1 MLFIASRDLGHSVDD
16 EARLLLLERLQEKG
30 LTPLIRSTRF
40 GCYRQA
46 LSGFNSESEM
56 ERTIA
61 LLTEHED
68 KTSYI
73 KGDVFFL
80 DDHVLYLT
88 FGEAGGESAGMRAGI
103 VYESDTTEPLRKLD
117 DFCREV
123 SDFLINHGSAG
134 AGLSRTDGAR
144 HLALEWRDG
153 RPQEQQ
159 GFTRFV
165 AHQDIDSL
173 NTVIRRETAA
183 ERARAAELLEDDSSR
198 LFLHRAT
205 EAYVEGCAAKLL
217 AGRTS
222 ESAGV
227 SIERLL
233 DAGLLRREVLI
244 SCRKM
249 GHILF
254 SLPSPD
260 ALAVVTVSNATCSA
274 CGAAIADEK
283 VEEAVAPTTL
293 ASALLEDGSW
303 LVNRLYF
310 RLRELGLPGSEIA
323 IAPPTGNG
331 EAHVMANVCGESF
344 LLVLRDGDL
353 SPAFARRATD
363 AVVKTEATHLMIV
376 VTGKIYEEGH
386 LWLRNYSR
394 RRARRSGTEF
404 ELKIAQGVGA
414 AAAELQYSFEQV
426 SQRALAEQLCELDA
440 SLGLSM
446 TRIIT
451 TRFQLLQRSREANG
465 FARLAIAAP
474 VTKLRPVEPANHFNG
489 FTSDTQLTG
498 SASK

>member
-1 MLFIASRDLGHSVDD
+1 MLFIASRGLAHSVD
-16 EARLLLLERLQEKG
+16 ERARLLLLERLQEKG
-30 LTPLIRSTRF
+30 LVPLIRSTRF

-46 LSGFNSESEM
+46 LSGLNIESEM

-61 LLTEHED
+61 ALTEHED

-73 KGDVFFL
+73 KGDVFFF
-80 DDHVLYLT
+80 DDHVLYLIFEET
-88 FGEAGGESAGMRAGI
+88 GGGSAGIRAGV
-103 VYESDTTEPLRKLD
+103 VYESYTTEPLRKLD
-117 DFCREV
+117 AFCREV
-123 SDFLINHGSAG
+123 SDFLTQRESAE
-134 AGLSRTDGAR
+134 AGLSMTDGAR
-144 HLALEWRDG
+144 HLAVEWRDG

-173 NTVIRRETAA
+173 NTVIRRETAV
-183 ERARAAELLEDDSSR
+183 ERARAAELLEDDSAR
-198 LFLHRAT
+198 LFLHRAK

-217 AGRTS
+217 ASRTD
-222 ESAGV
+222 EPAGV

-260 ALAVVTVSNATCSA
+260 ALAVVTVSNATCSG

-283 VEEAVAPTTL
+283 VEEAVAPTQL

-310 RLRELGLPGSEIA
+310 TLRELGIPGSEIA

-353 SPAFARRATD
+353 TPAFARRATE
-363 AVVKTEATHLMIV
+363 AVVKTEATHLIIV
-376 VTGKIYEEGH
+376 VTGKIYEEGQ

-394 RRARRSGTEF
+394 RRARSGNEF
-404 ELKIAQGVGA
+404 ELKIAEGVS
-414 AAAELQYSFEQV
+414 AAEAVLQDSFELV

-440 SLGLSM
+440 SLGLSL
-446 TRIIT
+446 TRVIT
-451 TRFQLLQRSREANG
+451 TRFQLLQRSRGAGG

-474 VTKLRPVEPANHFNG
+474 APNLRPVEPANHFAR
-489 FTSDTQLTG
+489 FASDKQLTG
-498 SASK
+498 SVSK

>member
-1 MLFIASRDLGHSVDD
+1 
-16 EARLLLLERLQEKG
+16 
-30 LTPLIRSTRF
+30 
-40 GCYRQA
+40 
-46 LSGFNSESEM
+46 M

-61 LLTEHED
+61 ALTAHED
-68 KTSYI
+68 RTSYV
-73 KGDVFFL
+73 KGDVFFF
-80 DDHVLYLT
+80 DDHVLYLVFQET
-88 FGEAGGESAGMRAGI
+88 GRAAPAGIRAGI
-103 VYESDTTEPLRKLD
+103 VYESYTTEPLRKLD

-123 SDFLINHGSAG
+123 SDFIAQGASAET
-134 AGLSRTDGAR
+134 GLSMTDGALR
-144 HLALEWRDG
+144 HDAAMEWRDG

-173 NTVIRRETAA
+173 NTLIRRETAA
-183 ERARAAELLEDDSSR
+183 ERARAAELLEDDAAR

-217 AGRTS
+217 ASRTS
-222 ESAGV
+222 EPSGF
-227 SIERLL
+227 SIERMLE
-233 DAGLLRREVLI
+233 AGLLRREVLI

-260 ALAVVTVSNATCSA
+260 ALAVVTVSNATCSG
-274 CGAAIADEK
+274 CGAAVADEK
-283 VEEAVAPTTL
+283 IEEAVAPTQL

-310 RLRELGLPGSEIA
+310 TLRELGLPGSEIA
-323 IAPPTGNG
+323 IAPPTGQG

-353 SPAFARRATD
+353 TPAFARRATD

-394 RRARRSGTEF
+394 RRTRSGAEF
-404 ELKIAQGVGA
+404 ELKIAEGVSA

-446 TRIIT
+446 TRVIT
-451 TRFQLLQRSREANG
+451 TRFQLLHRSRG
-465 FARLAIAAP
+465 SKPFARLAIAAP
-474 VTKLRPVEPANHFNG
+474 VPNLRPVEPAKP
-489 FTSDTQLTG
+489 FTEFASDTQLTG

>member
-1 MLFIASRDLGHSVDD
+1 MLFIASRRLGHNVD
-16 EARLLLLERLQEKG
+16 EQGRLLLLERLQEKG

-40 GCYRQA
+40 GCYKQA
-46 LSGFNSESEM
+46 LSGLDNEGEM

-61 LLTEHED
+61 ALTEHED

-73 KGDVFFL
+73 KGDVFFF
-80 DDHVLYLT
+80 DDHALYLIFEET
-88 FGEAGGESAGMRAGI
+88 GYEPAGMRAGV
-103 VYESDTTEPLRKLD
+103 VYESYTTEPLRKLD

-123 SDFLINHGSAG
+123 SDFLVDQGSA
-134 AGLSRTDGAR
+134 ATGLSMTDGGR
-144 HLALEWRDG
+144 HLAPEWRDG

-173 NTVIRRETAA
+173 NTVIRRETAV
-183 ERARAAELLEDDSSR
+183 ERARAAALLEDDAAR

-217 AGRTS
+217 ANRTGETAGR
-222 ESAGV
+222 V
-227 SIERLL
+227 SIEKLM
-233 DAGLLRREVLI
+233 DAGLLRREVLV

-260 ALAVVTVSNATCSA
+260 ALAVVTVSNATCSG

-283 VEEAVAPTTL
+283 VEEAVAPTPL

-310 RLRELGLPGSEIA
+310 TLRELGLPGSEVA
-323 IAPPTGNG
+323 IAPPSGNG
-331 EAHVMANVCGESF
+331 EAHMMANVCGESF

-363 AVVKTEATHLMIV
+363 AAIKTEATHLMIV
-376 VTGKIYEEGH
+376 VTGKIYEEGQ
-386 LWLRNYSR
+386 LWLRNYAR
-394 RRARRSGTEF
+394 RRARSGVEF
-404 ELKIAQGVGA
+404 ELKIAEGVS
-414 AAAELQYSFEQV
+414 AAESSLQESFEQV
-426 SQRALAEQLCELDA
+426 SRRALAEQLCELDT
-440 SLGLSM
+440 SLGLSL
-446 TRIIT
+446 TRVIT
-451 TRFQLLQRSREANG
+451 TRFQLLQRSRGANG

-474 VTKLRPVEPANHFNG
+474 VSNLRPVEPANHFTR
-489 FTSDTQLTG
+489 FASDTQLTG

>member
-56 ERTIA
+56 ERAIA
-61 LLTEHED
+61 HLTEHED
-68 KTSYI
+68 QTAYI
-73 KGDVFFL
+73 KGDVFFF
-80 DDHVLYLT
+80 DDHVLYLI
-88 FGEAGGESAGMRAGI
+88 FSERSGASAGMRAGI
-103 VYESDTTEPLRKLD
+103 VYESDTTEPLRKLE

-123 SDFLINHGSAG
+123 SDFLIHQGSAG
-134 AGLSRTDGAR
+134 AGLSMTEGAR
-144 HLALEWRDG
+144 NTALEWRDG

-173 NTVIRRETAA
+173 NTVIRRETAV
-183 ERARAAELLEDDSSR
+183 ERARAAELLEDDASR

-217 AGRTS
+217 ASRTS
-222 ESAGV
+222 EHAGV

-260 ALAVVTVSNATCSA
+260 ALAVVTVSNATCSG

-283 VEEAVAPTTL
+283 VEEAVAPTQL
-293 ASALLEDGSW
+293 ARALLEDGSW

-310 RLRELGLPGSEIA
+310 KLRELGLPGSEIA

-353 SPAFARRATD
+353 TPAFARRATD
-363 AVVKTEATHLMIV
+363 AVVRSEATHLMIV

-386 LWLRNYSR
+386 LWLRNFSR
-394 RRARRSGTEF
+394 RRARQSGAEF
-404 ELKIAQGVGA
+404 ELKIAEGVS
-414 AAAELQYSFEQV
+414 AAEAMLQYSFELI

-446 TRIIT
+446 TRVIT
-451 TRFQLLQRSREANG
+451 TRFQLLQRSREASG

-474 VTKLRPVEPANHFNG
+474 LTKLHPVEPASHFNS
-489 FTSDTQLTG
+489 FASDP
-498 SASK
+498 

>member
-1 MLFIASRDLGHSVDD
+1 MLFIASRRLGHNVD
-16 EARLLLLERLQEKG
+16 EQARLLLLERLQEKG
-30 LTPLIRSTRF
+30 LIPLIRSTRF

-46 LSGFNSESEM
+46 LSGLDNESEM

-61 LLTEHED
+61 ALIEKED
-68 KTSYI
+68 QSSYI
-73 KGDVFFL
+73 KGDVFFF
-80 DDHVLYLT
+80 DDHALYLIFEET
-88 FGEAGGESAGMRAGI
+88 GEQSTGMRAGV
-103 VYESDTTEPLRKLD
+103 VYESYTTEPLRRLD

-123 SDFLINHGSAG
+123 SDFLVHEGSAG
-134 AGLSRTDGAR
+134 TGLSTTEGAR
-144 HLALEWRDG
+144 HPAAEWRDG

-173 NTVIRRETAA
+173 NTIIRRETAL
-183 ERARAAELLEDDSSR
+183 ERARAARLLEDDAAR

-217 AGRTS
+217 ANRTS
-222 ESAGV
+222 EAGGV
-227 SIERLL
+227 SIERML

-244 SCRKM
+244 SCRKL

-260 ALAVVTVSNATCSA
+260 ALAVVTVSNATCSG

-283 VEEAVAPTTL
+283 VEEAVAPTPL

-310 RLRELGLPGSEIA
+310 TLRELGIPGSEIA
-323 IAPPTGNG
+323 IAPPSGNG
-331 EAHVMANVCGESF
+331 EAHMMANVCGESF

-363 AVVKTEATHLMIV
+363 MIVKTEATHLMIV

-394 RRARRSGTEF
+394 RRARSGVEF
-404 ELKIAQGVGA
+404 ELKIAEGVS
-414 AAAELQYSFEQV
+414 AAESMLQDSFERV

-440 SLGLSM
+440 SLGLSL
-446 TRIIT
+446 TRVIT
-451 TRFQLLQRSREANG
+451 TRFQLLERSRGANG

-474 VTKLRPVEPANHFNG
+474 VPNLRPVEPANHFAR
-489 FTSDTQLTG
+489 FTSDNQLTG
-498 SASK
+498 SAIK